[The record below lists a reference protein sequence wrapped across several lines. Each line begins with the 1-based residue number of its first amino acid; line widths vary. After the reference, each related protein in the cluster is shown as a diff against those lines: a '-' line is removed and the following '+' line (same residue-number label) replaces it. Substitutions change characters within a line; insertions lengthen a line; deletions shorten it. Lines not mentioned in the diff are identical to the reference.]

1 MNKKKAGGFY
11 LTVTAAV
18 LALVGVILYGS
29 VMYRMNAVYI
39 LLAAAIVFGILV
51 FVLTGRTELV
61 NLIPVINA
69 VLMASAAV
77 WSANLMVNQ
86 IGYVISGLDGID
98 TIMSFIVF
106 CALTVIAMLLN
117 IIASFLPMAKDS
129 ITVTKE

>member
-11 LTVTAAV
+11 LTLAAAV
-18 LALVGVILYGS
+18 LAIVGVILYGS

-39 LLAAAIVFGILV
+39 LLAAAIVLGILV
-51 FVLTGRTELV
+51 VVLTGKTELV

-106 CALTVIAMLLN
+106 CALAVISMLLN

-129 ITVTKE
+129 ITVTER

>member
-1 MNKKKAGGFY
+1 MEKLQFNDKWFCYPTGERAQAFS
-11 LTVTAAV
+11 VTLPHGA
-18 LALVGVILYGS
+18 
-29 VMYRMNAVYI
+29 M
-39 LLAAAIVFGILV
+39 LLD
-51 FVLTGRTELV
+51 
-61 NLIPVINA
+61 A

-106 CALTVIAMLLN
+106 CALAVISMLLN

-129 ITVTKE
+129 ITVTER